1 MESREKQ
8 EMKKYLS
15 EKVIP
20 VLRQN
25 GFKGSFPHFRRI
37 LKDRINLLTFQFDR
51 DGGGFVIEIAN
62 CSPSGFTTPWGK
74 RIEPN
79 SLTAHDLNMRKRIQ
93 SNMKSP
99 DSLTDDWFR
108 YDKKPLFGFGNI
120 YNTVCEDVLSKL
132 PIAEDFW
139 ANEEPSV

>member
-8 EMKKYLS
+8 EMTKYLS

-51 DGGGFVIEIAN
+51 NGGGFVIEIAN
-62 CSPSGFTTPWGK
+62 CSPTGLTTSWGK

-79 SLTAHDLNMRKRIQ
+79 KLTAHDLNIRKRIQ

-108 YDKKPLFGFGNI
+108 YDKKSLFSFGNI
-120 YNTVCEDVLSKL
+120 YN
-132 PIAEDFW
+132 
-139 ANEEPSV
+139 

>member
-1 MESREKQ
+1 MESTENQ

-15 EKVIP
+15 KKVIP

-25 GFKGSFPHFRRI
+25 GFKGSFPHFRRV

-51 DGGGFVIEIAN
+51 SGGGFVIEIAN
-62 CSPSGFTTPWGK
+62 CSTGGLTTSWGK
-74 RIEPN
+74 KIEPDK
-79 SLTAHDLNMRKRIQ
+79 LTAHDLNTRKRIQ
-93 SNMKSP
+93 SNMKTP

-120 YNTVCEDVLSKL
+120 YNSVCKNVLSKL

-139 ANEEPSV
+139 ANEEPTT